1 MGTFFFYLDIDECY
15 ENARVCLKGRCEN
28 IPGSYRCVCQ
38 DGYTPSLDGTFCVDL
53 DECAETGMCGN
64 GKCVNVDGSFKCVCD
79 PGYQLGPD
87 RKVCIGK

>member
-1 MGTFFFYLDIDECY
+1 M
-15 ENARVCLKGRCEN
+15 KGRCEN

-64 GKCVNVDGSFKCVCD
+64 GKCVNIDDHSNVSVTLVISLALTGKCV
-79 PGYQLGPD
+79 L
-87 RKVCIGK
+87 VSNA